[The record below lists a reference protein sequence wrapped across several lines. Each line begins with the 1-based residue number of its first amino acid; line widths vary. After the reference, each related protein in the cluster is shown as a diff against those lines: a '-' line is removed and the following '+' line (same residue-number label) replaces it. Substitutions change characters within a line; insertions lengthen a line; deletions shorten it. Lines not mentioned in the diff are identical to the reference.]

1 MSERFHCKQFSIRH
15 DRCAM
20 KVGTDALLLGAWA
33 TLPHSGAVLDIGTG
47 SGILSLMVAQRSLGK
62 LPITALEID
71 PEAAQQAQE
80 NVAESPWPNAIA
92 VVHAD
97 ALHWQPT
104 NRFEL
109 IISNP
114 PYFADSLG
122 SPNQARHQARHTDS
136 LPFTKLLA
144 CAAQWLTPDG
154 QFCMILPVSS
164 GLQVVRIAT
173 QSGWCIQR
181 QCDVQPTPDKPP
193 HRWLLSLTQKEC
205 VTERSNMVIKDRT
218 SDYSAEYRNLTQ
230 AFYLRF

>member
-1 MSERFHCKQFSIRH
+1 MAERFHCKQFSIRH

-33 TLPHSGAVLDIGTG
+33 KLPSTGAVLDIGAG
-47 SGILSLMVAQRSLGK
+47 SGVLSLMVAQRCLGK

-80 NVAESPWPNAIA
+80 NVAESPWPEAISVA
-92 VVHAD
+92 QAD

-114 PYFADSLG
+114 PFFADSLG
-122 SPNQARHQARHTDS
+122 SPNQTRHQARHTDS
-136 LPFTKLLA
+136 LPFTELLA
-144 CAAQWLTPDG
+144 RAAQWLTSSG
-154 QFCMILPVSS
+154 QFNLVLPVTS
-164 GLQVVRIAT
+164 GLEVVQRANQT
-173 QSGWCIQR
+173 GWHVQR
-181 QCDVQPTPDKPP
+181 QCEVQPTPNKAP
-193 HRWLLSLTQKEC
+193 HRWLLSLTRQAC
-205 VTERSNMVIKDRT
+205 VTEASSLVIKDQ
-218 SDYSAEYRNLTQ
+218 SGDYSPEYRALTQ